1 MKLENVLFQ
10 LRFKRLDIFLFYLSD
25 FEIVPSRKKIF
36 RRNYFLKNIFIN
48 LHNNKPMEEFDIPIF
63 KKIYE
68 LYRNFYSFRNSVP
81 KQDRYTL
88 WQKCEN
94 ILLETLE
101 SILLASQMSKVEKLP
116 VLEKASLKL
125 NLFRIFVRLA
135 KEVKAIDSKKYVLLQ
150 EKTDEIGR
158 MLGGWIKSVKDC

>member
-1 MKLENVLFQ
+1 M
-10 LRFKRLDIFLFYLSD
+10 D
-25 FEIVPSRKKIF
+25 
-36 RRNYFLKNIFIN
+36 
-48 LHNNKPMEEFDIPIF
+48 EFDIPIF

-68 LYRNFYSFRNSVP
+68 LYRNFYSFRNSIS

-101 SILLASQMSKVEKLP
+101 NILLASQMSKMEKLP
-116 VLEKASLKL
+116 ILERASLQL

-135 KEVKAIDSKKYVLLQ
+135 KEVKALDNKKYILLQ
-150 EKTDEIGR
+150 QDTDEVGR
-158 MLGGWIKSVKDC
+158 MLGGWIKSTKDC

>member
-1 MKLENVLFQ
+1 
-10 LRFKRLDIFLFYLSD
+10 
-25 FEIVPSRKKIF
+25 
-36 RRNYFLKNIFIN
+36 
-48 LHNNKPMEEFDIPIF
+48 MEEFNIPIF

-68 LYRNFYSFRNSVP
+68 LYRNFYGLRNSVP
-81 KQDRYTL
+81 KLDRYAL

-101 SILLASQMSKVEKLP
+101 NILLASQMSKMEKLP

-150 EKTDEIGR
+150 DNTDEVGR
-158 MLGGWIKSVKDC
+158 MLGGWIKSTKDC